1 MSDGDERV
9 FYAVAEGNREKG
21 LSPAILRFEVRGKR
35 LVKTGSVILADYAPR
50 LLDPAAMGAHHA
62 DFHPDG
68 VFFRIDL
75 ETLEVSDRLYL
86 GGNVLMGSFIWNGDG
101 VNM

>member
-1 MSDGDERV
+1 MLQIVS
-9 FYAVAEGNREKG
+9 
-21 LSPAILRFEVRGKR
+21 
-35 LVKTGSVILADYAPR
+35 ILAAGR
-50 LLDPAAMGAHHA
+50 
-62 DFHPDG
+62 DG

-75 ETLEVSDRLYL
+75 ETLEVVDRLYL